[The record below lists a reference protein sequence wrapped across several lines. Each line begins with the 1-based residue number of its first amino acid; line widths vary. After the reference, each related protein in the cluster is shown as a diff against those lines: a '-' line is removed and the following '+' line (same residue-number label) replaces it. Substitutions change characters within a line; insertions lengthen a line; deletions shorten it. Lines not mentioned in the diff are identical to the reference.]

1 MVLLEFENWGFAIWP
16 NLLWLNEN
24 GLSCN
29 CCVYGSIGFG
39 IFEMLILNLW
49 IFLLILISLPK
60 SIHFLFL
67 TFFHWNRTISW
78 IIISQFEVCHNGS
91 VWLVYDI
98 LCMIVKLIFW
108 ERIKKRGFQG
118 KQLIKEKK
126 KYLYM
131 LRGIWRSLPKSLRAF
146 DLVEA
151 ELCKETK
158 TSHYIHFIWCLLQ
171 KFLFTKL
178 HSQL

>member
-1 MVLLEFENWGFAIWP
+1 MVLLEFENWGLTDLAI
-16 NLLWLNEN
+16 LQWLNEN
-24 GLSCN
+24 GFSCN
-29 CCVYGSIGFG
+29 CCVYRSIGFG
-39 IFEMLILNLW
+39 ILEMLILNLW

-67 TFFHWNRTISW
+67 SFFHWNRTISW

-118 KQLIKEKK
+118 KQLIKEILI
-126 KYLYM
+126 YASGHLE
-131 LRGIWRSLPKSLRAF
+131 KS
-146 DLVEA
+146 
-151 ELCKETK
+151 
-158 TSHYIHFIWCLLQ
+158 S
-171 KFLFTKL
+171 
-178 HSQL
+178 